1 MNADADK
8 PVTPAGRRRYYSAD
22 LKPEEQGAYEEAL
35 TMEGLEEEI
44 AILRVRIKEASD
56 EHPQDLRLLTHGIN
70 ALTKTLAVQYRL
82 SRKARN
88 DLADNLAA
96 ALNSLGDQLLPL
108 AGQP

>member
-1 MNADADK
+1 MDAGGAI
-8 PVTPAGRRRYYSAD
+8 AGVDDCLLPD
-22 LKPEEQGAYEEAL
+22 LEAAL
-35 TMEGLEEEI
+35 AGLEEEI

-96 ALNSLGDQLLPL
+96 ALNSLGDQLLPP